1 MDPDAGHTK
10 RGDLVGD
17 GLSARKAELA
27 ERQQQPVELAAAKRN
42 RAAPDRVFRPGGG
55 GRAHQEAVRH
65 AAARDAPG
73 PSPFSFLSAI
83 PPSARVSCV
92 GGEAA
97 PASTRSP

>member
-27 ERQQQPVELAAAKRN
+27 ERQQQPVELVAAKRN
-42 RAAPDRVFRPGGG
+42 RAAPDRDFRPWGG

-65 AAARDAPG
+65 AAARDDPG
-73 PSPFSFLSAI
+73 TSTFSSLSAI
-83 PPSARVSCV
+83 STSARGSCV
-92 GGEAA
+92 GGGAD
-97 PASTRSP
+97 PRLR